1 MVLLLLSL
9 DKTPTSIGRNFMH
22 VVEDEK
28 KILTSSS
35 LLFLE
40 LVEEFI

>member
-1 MVLLLLSL
+1 MVLLLLPL
-9 DKTPTSIGRNFMH
+9 DKTLTSIGKNFMH
-22 VVEDEK
+22 LAEDEK
-28 KILTSSS
+28 IPHLSS